1 MLISIYIVKISLV
14 LVAVLYVTF
23 VQRCIIIFTIVVCYY
38 QSWVSAVNCERNP
51 YDPACRGSQIRK
63 RLPPLP
69 IMRTINC
76 DETDCSKLPRM
87 KFLIAI
93 LDDNPRDAYPA
104 EALPV
109 HSKKKLPRVDP
120 QDVYMDY

>member
-1 MLISIYIVKISLV
+1 MTI
-14 LVAVLYVTF
+14 TF

>member
-1 MLISIYIVKISLV
+1 MTI
-14 LVAVLYVTF
+14 TF

-38 QSWVSAVNCERNP
+38 QSWVSAVDCEKHP
-51 YDPACRGSQIRK
+51 YDISCRGSQLRK
-63 RLPPLP
+63 RLLPLP

-93 LDDNPRDAYPA
+93 LDDNPRDVYQAAP
-104 EALPV
+104 LPL
-109 HSKKKLPRVDP
+109 HSKKKLAQVDQ

>member
-1 MLISIYIVKISLV
+1 MTI
-14 LVAVLYVTF
+14 TF

-38 QSWVSAVNCERNP
+38 QSWVASAVNCERNP
-51 YDPACRGSQIRK
+51 YEPSCRGSQIRK
-63 RLPPLP
+63 RLIPLP

-87 KFLIAI
+87 KFLIAV
-93 LDDNPRDAYPA
+93 LDDNPRDVYPA
-104 EALPV
+104 EPLPL
-109 HSKKKLPRVDP
+109 HSKKKLVRVDP